1 MSKTVDQRVVEMRFD
16 NSQFESNVKTSMST
30 LERLKQALKLP
41 GASKSLEGVSSA
53 AKKVDFSG
61 MSKGIETVNAQFSN
75 MQVIGMT
82 ALSNITT
89 AAMQAGSNLVKSF
102 TIDPILNGFQ
112 EYELQMNSVQ
122 TILANTASKG
132 TTMAQVTAALDEL
145 NEYADMTIYNFGEM
159 TKNIGT
165 FTAAGVDLDKSVA
178 AIKGIANLGAMSG
191 STSQQV
197 STAMYQLSQ
206 ALAAGRVSL
215 MDWNSVVNAGMGGEQ
230 FQNALKRTAE
240 NMGHDVDGLIKKYGS
255 FRESLTRG
263 QWLTADVLTETLN
276 QISGAYT
283 EAELI
288 EQGYTAEQARA
299 ITEMATTATDA
310 ATKVKTFTQLMS
322 TLSEAA
328 GSGWAKSFQLILGDF
343 EEAKEFFTNVS
354 DYLSEII
361 NNSSDSRNNLL
372 AGAFDSN
379 WKKLTQ
385 EVEAAGVPLDTFTD
399 KLKQVA
405 KEAYNIDLD
414 AKIEEFGSLEK
425 AMQNIPQAGDIVI
438 STLKAIAGT
447 GTDLNK
453 STEAMTD
460 KLNHFQEVVDDVWI
474 GSYKNGED
482 RIKALTDAGYD
493 YAEVQDLV
501 NKVESGRKL
510 TLDDLNETQMKAI
523 GFTDEQVEALKKL
536 SVEAETSGTSIN
548 ELINNLN
555 KPSGRQL
562 FLETILNTLKAIIE
576 PARAVA
582 RAFGTVFA
590 IDSSQLY
597 NAIEALH
604 RFSEAILMDEESLD
618 KLTRTFKGVFG
629 VIKIFTTLISGGL
642 GLAFNVLTT
651 VLEHFNLGILDVT
664 AFIGDIL
671 YAFTD
676 FITSGEVIK
685 SVIEGIVGV
694 FQNAGGPISE
704 FVNKLKELPAI
715 QSTIE
720 TIKEAFKGLFDY
732 IGRLS
737 DLSPTDALKK
747 VVDDIKNAL
756 SGLSWE
762 DFLAGLSGFGEK
774 VRAAFSEAIAAAQ
787 TVGPD
792 IIAGLQNGLSGG
804 VEKILGIMRD
814 IGTKIIEAIKA
825 VLGIQSPSTE
835 MIEVG
840 RNIIEG
846 LIEGLNSLLSG
857 LWDFIKGIADGIKE
871 VFSDIDWGSI
881 LMVGMAAG
889 ILVVFYKIASA
900 LEAIASPFEGIGDV
914 LESATGVLDAF
925 AGTLKGLTLKVK
937 AEALKSLATA
947 IAILVGSIAVLTF
960 LDIGKVWNAVAV
972 ITVLAGVLTALSVA
986 IGRISVGGVLDSAK
1000 IAGMMLSLGV
1010 SLLAI
1015 AAVMKIISSMS
1026 WEDMGK
1032 AAIGIV
1038 GIGAVVAGIIAVSNI
1053 GNEKDME
1060 NAAKLVGKIGVS
1072 LLLMAGVAKLIS
1084 TMSWEDLGK
1093 AGVGMAGMAVI
1104 VAGLVAI
1111 SKMGGK
1117 QVAQSGYVIQ
1127 KIAVAMLLLAATAKL
1142 ISGMSWGDMAKAGVG
1157 LAGLVAIV
1165 TALIYI
1171 TKYAGKEIGAIG
1183 TTIIAIAGAMA
1194 LLAVTARLISG
1205 MSWGDMGK
1213 AAVGLAGLAA
1223 IVSALVYVTQ
1233 YAGEKLDKAG
1243 STILML
1249 SLAIGILAGVAVL
1262 LGLVKTENL
1271 VRGIAAVTALA
1282 AIVAAL
1288 TYVTQYAGDAQGTL
1302 IGLSVAI
1309 GVMAAAL
1316 VALSFIDTGKL
1327 AGATIALSAVMAMFA
1342 LLVKSTEHVGKA
1354 MGTIIVMTVAI
1365 GLLGALLY
1373 ILAGLPIEST
1383 LGAALALSTLLLAM
1397 SAALKILDGV
1407 GKVSGSA
1414 LASMAVLT
1422 LVMAGIG
1429 AVLGLL
1435 SYFNVEPSLQTVAAL
1450 SVMLLAMSGVCLIL
1464 SNIQSVSPMALV
1476 AMGALT
1482 LVVGGLAII
1491 LGLMSYFDV
1500 APSLETALS
1509 LSVLLLAMSGAMV
1522 ILSAIGAA
1530 APAAIAGA
1538 ASMVAVVGIIAAAV
1552 AAFGAIKQ
1560 IPGVDWLVSEGGAF
1574 LQNLG
1579 NAIGQFVGGI
1589 AGGALEGLTGSLPEV
1604 ADNLTD
1610 FINRLQPF
1618 IDGISGIDPSITESI
1633 GNLAAAI
1640 LLLTGASFLEAI
1652 TSFITGG
1659 SSLSDFAEQLVPFGT
1674 AMKNYSNE
1682 VTGIDAEAVT
1692 ASAIAA
1698 KALGELANNL
1708 PKEGGL
1714 TQAIFGETTG
1724 LDEFGTQLVA
1734 FGNGLR
1740 MYSTAVTGLDIA
1752 SIQNSVT
1759 AAQAL
1764 SDLAATLP
1772 KEGGLA
1778 QAIFG
1783 EVTDMGTFGTQL
1795 ALFGSGLRM
1804 YSIAV
1809 SGIDIESIQNSAAA
1823 GQALSQLAATLP
1835 KEGGLAQAIFGEATG
1850 MDEFGSQLVTFGYA
1864 LRSYSTSVS
1873 SLEVGPIQNSVAAG
1887 RALAQLADELPD
1899 DPGWISNFL
1908 GGKDNLSGFGDTL
1921 TTFGT
1926 ALSTYAVTVSGID
1939 FSSISSSVS
1948 GARSIVN
1955 FVKDNVEA
1963 DMSGIENI
1971 KKIDQ
1976 VGDAIS
1982 TYASRVAGIEF
1993 GSVNSSISAIRQLMN
2008 VITSMVGMDI
2018 SGVATFKAA
2027 IDQLATVNIAGMVAA
2042 FQAAAV
2048 QMVSVGLNIMNN
2060 LASGILA
2067 GQGVV
2072 LAAITVLIAMVMA
2085 LINSKAP
2092 GFTNAGR
2099 FLVTSLSNGVQASM
2113 NTLRSAFTVVL
2124 ASAVSAVRGY
2134 YYSFYSAGSY
2144 ISSGLAAGMR
2154 SALSQVRAA
2163 ADELAAQAARATAAR
2178 AEVQSPSRVFYR
2190 IGSFM
2195 GEGLV
2200 NALDDYQRIS
2210 YKAGYGVADSA
2221 SSGLSKAISKVGD
2234 LLESDIDMN
2243 PKISPVLDLSNIE
2256 NGVGNLSNLLNT
2268 TGVVDMIGNAGVI
2281 NGRMNQRIQNGTS
2294 FSDVVGAIDK
2304 LRRDVSEISQPS
2316 YIVEGITYDGG
2327 TAVSTAIE
2335 DLVRATRIERRV

>member
-197 STAMYQLSQ
+197 SAAMYQLSQ

-255 FRESLTRG
+255 FRESLTQG

-299 ITEMATTATDA
+299 ITEMANTATDA

-354 DYLSEII
+354 EYLGGII
-361 NNSSDSRNNLL
+361 EDSSDSRNSLL

-548 ELINNLN
+548 ELITNLN

-576 PARAVA
+576 PARAVGK
-582 RAFGTVFA
+582 AFGEVFA
-590 IDSSQLY
+590 IDPSSLY
-597 NAIEALH
+597 SAIEALH

-629 VIKIFTTLISGGL
+629 VIKIFTTLIGGGL
-642 GLAFNVLTT
+642 GLAFNALTT

-685 SVIEGIVGV
+685 TVIEGIVGV
-694 FQNAGGPISE
+694 FQNAGGPISD

-720 TIKEAFKGLFDY
+720 TVKEAFKGLFDY
-732 IGRLS
+732 ISRLS

-762 DFLAGLSGFGEK
+762 GFLAGLSGFGEK
-774 VRAAFSEAIAAAQ
+774 VRAAFSEAVAAAQ

-804 VEKILGIMRD
+804 VENILGIMRD

-840 RNIIEG
+840 SNIIEG
-846 LIEGLNSLLSG
+846 LIEGLNSLLSR

-972 ITVLAGVLTALSVA
+972 IIVLAGVLTALSVA
-986 IGRISVGGVLDSAK
+986 IGKISVGGVLDSAK

-1053 GNEKDME
+1053 GKEKDME

-1084 TMSWEDLGK
+1084 TMSWEDLAK

-1104 VAGLVAI
+1104 VAGLIAI

-1117 QVAQSGYVIQ
+1117 QVAQSGYVIK

-1223 IVSALVYVTQ
+1223 IVSALVYVTK
-1233 YAGEKLDKAG
+1233 YAGKDLDKAG

-1288 TYVTQYAGDAQGTL
+1288 TYVTKYAGDAQGTL

-1327 AGATIALSAVMAMFA
+1327 AGATIALSAVIAMFA

-1397 SAALKILDGV
+1397 SVALNILDGV

-1435 SYFNVEPSLQTVAAL
+1435 SYFNVEPSIQTVAAL

-1522 ILSAIGAA
+1522 ILSAIGAV

-1552 AAFGAIKQ
+1552 AAFGAIQQ
-1560 IPGVDWLVSEGGAF
+1560 IPGVDWIMNEGATF

-1579 NAIGQFVGGI
+1579 NAIGGFVGGI
-1589 AGGALEGLTGSLPEV
+1589 AGGIMEGVSDSLPQV
-1604 ADNLTD
+1604 ATNLSD
-1610 FINRLQPF
+1610 FMTNLQPF
-1618 IDGISGIDPSITESI
+1618 ISGASSITPEI
-1633 GNLAAAI
+1633 GTGVQSLAAAI
-1640 LLLTGASFLEAI
+1640 LMLTGAGILDAVLQFVTGGDAFSQLGDQLSSLGNAV
-1652 TSFITGG
+1652 TSF
-1659 SSLSDFAEQLVPFGT
+1659 
-1674 AMKNYSNE
+1674 SN
-1682 VTGIDAEAVT
+1682 
-1692 ASAIAA
+1692 
-1698 KALGELANNL
+1698 
-1708 PKEGGL
+1708 
-1714 TQAIFGETTG
+1714 
-1724 LDEFGTQLVA
+1724 
-1734 FGNGLR
+1734 
-1740 MYSTAVTGLDIA
+1740 STAGINA
-1752 SIQNSVT
+1752 EE
-1759 AAQAL
+1759 L
-1764 SDLAATLP
+1764 SARANATKVL
-1772 KEGGLA
+1772 
-1778 QAIFG
+1778 
-1783 EVTDMGTFGTQL
+1783 
-1795 ALFGSGLRM
+1795 
-1804 YSIAV
+1804 
-1809 SGIDIESIQNSAAA
+1809 IE
-1823 GQALSQLAATLP
+1823 ALSQIPNT
-1835 KEGGLAQAIFGEATG
+1835 GGILGDL
-1850 MDEFGSQLVTFGYA
+1850 M
-1864 LRSYSTSVS
+1864 
-1873 SLEVGPIQNSVAAG
+1873 
-1887 RALAQLADELPD
+1887 
-1899 DPGWISNFL
+1899 
-1908 GGKDNLSGFGDTL
+1908 GGKDYSAFATGLTSIGNAVNSFSTSTAGINTESVTMSANATKSLIEALSQVPNTGGVLGDLIGGKDYSAFATGLTSIGNAVNSFSTSTAGIDPAQISTSAEATKNLIQALADVPESGGLLGAILGGTDYSGFASGL
-1921 TTFGT
+1921 ESIGK
-1926 ALSTYAVTVSGID
+1926 AVASYANQVIGID
-1939 FSSISSSVS
+1939 FGSVS
-1948 GARSIVN
+1948 NATNSITQIID
-1955 FVKDNVEA
+1955 FVKKNADSGDNISQGV
-1963 DMSGIENI
+1963 DNI
-1971 KKIDQ
+1971 KKIDGL
-1976 VGDAIS
+1976 GDAVS
-1982 TYASRVAGIEF
+1982 TYSSKVSGIDSGAIF
-1993 GSVNSSISAIRQLMN
+1993 SSISAIRQL
-2008 VITSMVGMDI
+2008 TSLINNLVDLDT
-2018 SGVATFKAA
+2018 SGIATFKAA
-2027 IDQLATVNIAGMVAA
+2027 INELATVNVQGVVDA
-2042 FQAAAV
+2042 FANAAA
-2048 QMVSVGLNIMNN
+2048 QLSGVGANLMTN
-2060 LASGILA
+2060 LANGIRA

-2072 LAAITVLIAMVMA
+2072 TSAVLAV
-2085 LINSKAP
+2085 INIILQQIRSR
-2092 GFTNAGR
+2092 FSMFQNLGR
-2099 FLVTSLSNGVQASM
+2099 MLMTQLANGIWSGQSLVRSAVTSVVSSAAS
-2113 NTLRSAFTVVL
+2113 SIQ
-2124 ASAVSAVRGY
+2124 GY
-2134 YYSFYSAGSY
+2134 YSSFYS
-2144 ISSGLAAGMR
+2144 SGLYVAQGFAAGIR
-2154 SALSQVRAA
+2154 NGSFAA
-2163 ADELAAQAARATAAR
+2163 TIAARAMANAA
-2178 AEVQSPSRVFYR
+2178 AAAAKAALDENSPSKVFYE
-2190 IGSFM
+2190 IGAFA

-2200 NALDDYQRIS
+2200 NALDDYQRVS
-2210 YKAGYGVADSA
+2210 YNAGYGVADSA
-2221 SSGLSKAISKVGD
+2221 INGLGKSISKIGD
-2234 LLESDIDMN
+2234 ILSSDVDMN
-2243 PKISPVLDLSNIE
+2243 PTISPVLDLSNVR
-2256 NGVGNLSNLLNT
+2256 NSVGDLNNLLNT
-2268 TGVVDMIGNAGVI
+2268 TGSVDLLGNVNAI
-2281 NGRMNQRIQNGTS
+2281 SRSMNQRIQNGTS
-2294 FSDVVGAIDK
+2294 FDDVVGAIDK
-2304 LRRDVSEISQPS
+2304 LRRDVGDISQPS
-2316 YIVEGITYDGG
+2316 YNIGGITYDDG
-2327 TAVSTAIE
+2327 TAVSNAIQ
-2335 DLVRATRIERRV
+2335 DLIRATRLERRS

>member
-197 STAMYQLSQ
+197 SAAMYQLSQ

-255 FRESLTRG
+255 FRESLTQG

-299 ITEMATTATDA
+299 ITEMANTATDA

-354 DYLSEII
+354 EYLGGII
-361 NNSSDSRNNLL
+361 EDSSDSRNSLL

-548 ELINNLN
+548 ELITNLN

-576 PARAVA
+576 PARAVGK
-582 RAFGTVFA
+582 AFGEVFA
-590 IDSSQLY
+590 IDPSSLY
-597 NAIEALH
+597 SAIEALH

-629 VIKIFTTLISGGL
+629 VIKIFTTLIGGGL

-685 SVIEGIVGV
+685 TVIEGIVGV
-694 FQNAGGPISE
+694 LQNAGGPISD

-720 TIKEAFKGLFDY
+720 TVKEAFKGLFDY
-732 IGRLS
+732 ISRLS

-762 DFLAGLSGFGEK
+762 GFLAGLSGFGEK
-774 VRAAFSEAIAAAQ
+774 VRAAFSEAVAAAQ

-804 VEKILGIMRD
+804 VEMILGIMRD

-840 RNIIEG
+840 KNIIDG
-846 LIEGLNSLLSG
+846 LIEGLNSLLSR

-972 ITVLAGVLTALSVA
+972 IIVLAGVLTALSVA
-986 IGRISVGGVLDSAK
+986 IGKISVGGVLDSAK

-1084 TMSWEDLGK
+1084 TMSWEDLAK

-1104 VAGLVAI
+1104 VAGLIAI

-1223 IVSALVYVTQ
+1223 IVSALVYVTK
-1233 YAGEKLDKAG
+1233 YAGKDLDKAG

-1288 TYVTQYAGDAQGTL
+1288 TYVTKYAGDAQGTL

-1327 AGATIALSAVMAMFA
+1327 AGATIALSAVIAMFA

-1397 SAALKILDGV
+1397 SVALNILDGV

-1414 LASMAVLT
+1414 LASMTVLT

-1435 SYFNVEPSLQTVAAL
+1435 SYFNVEPSIQTVAAL

-1522 ILSAIGAA
+1522 ILSAIGAV

-1552 AAFGAIKQ
+1552 AAFGAIQQ
-1560 IPGVDWLVSEGGAF
+1560 IPGVDWIMNEGATF

-1579 NAIGQFVGGI
+1579 NAIGGFVGGI
-1589 AGGALEGLTGSLPEV
+1589 AGGIMEGVSDSLPQV
-1604 ADNLTD
+1604 ATNLSD
-1610 FINRLQPF
+1610 FMTNLQPF
-1618 IDGISGIDPSITESI
+1618 ISGASSITPEI
-1633 GNLAAAI
+1633 GTGVQSLAAAI
-1640 LLLTGASFLEAI
+1640 LMLTGAGILDAVLQFVTGGDAFSQLGDQLSSLGNAV
-1652 TSFITGG
+1652 TSF
-1659 SSLSDFAEQLVPFGT
+1659 
-1674 AMKNYSNE
+1674 SN
-1682 VTGIDAEAVT
+1682 
-1692 ASAIAA
+1692 
-1698 KALGELANNL
+1698 
-1708 PKEGGL
+1708 
-1714 TQAIFGETTG
+1714 
-1724 LDEFGTQLVA
+1724 
-1734 FGNGLR
+1734 
-1740 MYSTAVTGLDIA
+1740 STAGINA
-1752 SIQNSVT
+1752 EE
-1759 AAQAL
+1759 L
-1764 SDLAATLP
+1764 SARANATKVL
-1772 KEGGLA
+1772 
-1778 QAIFG
+1778 
-1783 EVTDMGTFGTQL
+1783 
-1795 ALFGSGLRM
+1795 
-1804 YSIAV
+1804 
-1809 SGIDIESIQNSAAA
+1809 IE
-1823 GQALSQLAATLP
+1823 ALSQIPNT
-1835 KEGGLAQAIFGEATG
+1835 GGILGDL
-1850 MDEFGSQLVTFGYA
+1850 M
-1864 LRSYSTSVS
+1864 
-1873 SLEVGPIQNSVAAG
+1873 
-1887 RALAQLADELPD
+1887 
-1899 DPGWISNFL
+1899 
-1908 GGKDNLSGFGDTL
+1908 GGKDYSAFATGLTSIGNAVNSFSTSTAGINTESVTMSANATKSLIEALSQVPNTGGVLGDLIGGKDYSAFATGLTSIGNAVNSFSTSTAGIDPAQISTSAEATKNLIQALADVPESGGLLGAILGGTDYSGFASGL
-1921 TTFGT
+1921 ESIGK
-1926 ALSTYAVTVSGID
+1926 AVASYANQVIGID
-1939 FSSISSSVS
+1939 FGSVS
-1948 GARSIVN
+1948 NATNSITQIID
-1955 FVKDNVEA
+1955 FVKKNADSGDNISQGV
-1963 DMSGIENI
+1963 DNI
-1971 KKIDQ
+1971 KKIDGL
-1976 VGDAIS
+1976 GDAVS
-1982 TYASRVAGIEF
+1982 TYSSKVSGIDSGAIF
-1993 GSVNSSISAIRQLMN
+1993 SSISAIRQL
-2008 VITSMVGMDI
+2008 TSLINNLVDLDT
-2018 SGVATFKAA
+2018 SGIATFKAA
-2027 IDQLATVNIAGMVAA
+2027 INELATVNVQGVVDA
-2042 FQAAAV
+2042 FTNAAA
-2048 QMVSVGLNIMNN
+2048 QLSGVGANLMTN
-2060 LASGILA
+2060 LANGIRA

-2072 LAAITVLIAMVMA
+2072 TSAVLAV
-2085 LINSKAP
+2085 INIILQQIRSR
-2092 GFTNAGR
+2092 FSMFQNLGR
-2099 FLVTSLSNGVQASM
+2099 MLMTQLANGIWSGQSLVRSAVTSVVSSAAS
-2113 NTLRSAFTVVL
+2113 SIQ
-2124 ASAVSAVRGY
+2124 GY
-2134 YYSFYSAGSY
+2134 YSSFYS
-2144 ISSGLAAGMR
+2144 SGLYVAQGFAAGIR
-2154 SALSQVRAA
+2154 NGSFAA
-2163 ADELAAQAARATAAR
+2163 TIAARAMANAA
-2178 AEVQSPSRVFYR
+2178 AAAAKAALDENSPSKVFYE
-2190 IGSFM
+2190 IGAFA

-2200 NALDDYQRIS
+2200 NALDDYQRVS
-2210 YKAGYGVADSA
+2210 YNAGYGVADSA
-2221 SSGLSKAISKVGD
+2221 INGLGKSISKIGD
-2234 LLESDIDMN
+2234 ILSSDVDMN
-2243 PKISPVLDLSNIE
+2243 PTISPVLDLSNVR
-2256 NGVGNLSNLLNT
+2256 NSVGDLNNLLNT
-2268 TGVVDMIGNAGVI
+2268 TGSVDLLGNVNAI
-2281 NGRMNQRIQNGTS
+2281 SRSMNQRIQNGTS
-2294 FSDVVGAIDK
+2294 FDDVVGAIDK
-2304 LRRDVSEISQPS
+2304 LRRDVGDISQPS
-2316 YIVEGITYDGG
+2316 YNIGGITYDDG
-2327 TAVSTAIE
+2327 TAVSNAIQ
-2335 DLVRATRIERRV
+2335 DLIRATRLERRS

>member
-191 STSQQV
+191 STSLQV

-255 FRESLTRG
+255 FRESLTQG

-299 ITEMATTATDA
+299 ITEMANTATDA

-354 DYLSEII
+354 EYLGGII
-361 NNSSDSRNNLL
+361 EDSSDSRNSLL

-425 AMQNIPQAGDIVI
+425 AMQNIPQAGDIVV
-438 STLKAIAGT
+438 STLKAIAET

-460 KLNHFQEVVDDVWI
+460 KLNRFQEVVDDVWI
-474 GSYKNGED
+474 GSYKNSED

-501 NKVESGRKL
+501 NKIESGRKL

-548 ELINNLN
+548 ELITNLN

-562 FLETILNTLKAIIE
+562 FLEAILNTLKAIIE
-576 PARAVA
+576 PARAVGK
-582 RAFGTVFA
+582 AFGEVFA
-590 IDSSQLY
+590 IDPNSLY
-597 NAIEALH
+597 SAIEALH
-604 RFSEAILMDEESLD
+604 RFSEAIVADEETLKNITS
-618 KLTRTFKGVFG
+618 TFKGLFSI
-629 VIKIFTTLISGGL
+629 IKIFTTLIGGGF
-642 GLAFNVLTT
+642 GLAFNILTNI
-651 VLEHFNLGILDVT
+651 LENFDMNILDVT
-664 AFIGDIL
+664 AALGEAIYTFV
-671 YAFTD
+671 D
-676 FITSGEVIK
+676 FITFGDTMKAVINGIK
-685 SVIEGIVGV
+685 SVFEGADGPIKDFFNSFTQLPGVQNAIEMIEGFIARVKNGIESL
-694 FQNAGGPISE
+694 AMITIYEGPVE
-704 FVNKLKELPAI
+704 AI
-715 QSTIE
+715 KQ
-720 TIKEAFKGLFDY
+720 LF
-732 IGRLS
+732 S
-737 DLSPTDALKK
+737 DLSSITWED
-747 VVDDIKNAL
+747 VL
-756 SGLSWE
+756 SGLSN
-762 DFLAGLSGFGEK
+762 FGATI
-774 VRAAFSEAIAAAQ
+774 RNAFSEAVAQAQ

-804 VEKILGIMRD
+804 VEKTLGIMRD

-846 LIEGLNSLLSG
+846 LIEGLNSLLSR

-960 LDIGKVWNAVAV
+960 LDIGKVWNAVAA
-972 ITVLAGVLTALSVA
+972 IIVLAGVLTALSVA
-986 IGRISVGGVLDSAK
+986 IGKISVGGVLDSAK

-1026 WEDMGK
+1026 WEDMDK
-1032 AAIGIV
+1032 VANGIFE
-1038 GIGAVVAGIIAVSNI
+1038 IGAVVAGIIAVSNI
-1053 GNEKDME
+1053 GNKKDME

-1084 TMSWEDLGK
+1084 TMSWEDLAK

-1104 VAGLVAI
+1104 VAGLIAI

-1117 QVAQSGYVIQ
+1117 QVAQSGYIIQ

-1142 ISGMSWGDMAKAGVG
+1142 ISGMSLGDMVKAGVG

-1165 TALIYI
+1165 TTLIYI

-1223 IVSALVYVTQ
+1223 IVSALVYVTK
-1233 YAGEKLDKAG
+1233 YAGKDLDKAG

-1271 VRGIAAVTALA
+1271 VRGIVAVTALA

-1288 TYVTQYAGDAQGTL
+1288 TYVTKYAGDAQGTL

-1397 SAALKILDGV
+1397 SVALNTLDGV

-1414 LASMAVLT
+1414 IASMAVLT
-1422 LVMAGIG
+1422 LVVAGIG
-1429 AVLGLL
+1429 AVLGILG
-1435 SYFNVEPSLQTVAAL
+1435 YFNIEPSIQTVAAL
-1450 SVMLLAMSGVCLIL
+1450 STLLLAMSAACLIL
-1464 SNIQSVSPMALV
+1464 SNIKTVSPMALAAIGV
-1476 AMGALT
+1476 LT

-1491 LGLMSYFDV
+1491 LGLMANFNIE
-1500 APSLETALS
+1500 PSIQTALS
-1509 LSVLLLAMSGAMV
+1509 LSVLLLAMSAAMV
-1522 ILSAIGAA
+1522 ILSVIGAA
-1530 APAAIAGA
+1530 AVGALAGA
-1538 ASMVAVVGIIAAAV
+1538 VAMVGVIAIIAAAV
-1552 AAFGAIKQ
+1552 AAFGAIQQ
-1560 IPGVDWLVSEGGAF
+1560 IPGVDWIMNEGATF

-1579 NAIGQFVGGI
+1579 NAIGGFVGGI
-1589 AGGALEGLTGSLPEV
+1589 AGGIMEGVSDSLPQV
-1604 ADNLTD
+1604 ATNLSD
-1610 FINRLQPF
+1610 FMTNLQPF
-1618 IDGISGIDPSITESI
+1618 ISGASSITPEI
-1633 GNLAAAI
+1633 GTGVQSLAAAI
-1640 LLLTGASFLEAI
+1640 LMLTGAGILDAVLQFVTGGDAFSQLGDQLSSLGNAV
-1652 TSFITGG
+1652 TSF
-1659 SSLSDFAEQLVPFGT
+1659 
-1674 AMKNYSNE
+1674 SN
-1682 VTGIDAEAVT
+1682 
-1692 ASAIAA
+1692 
-1698 KALGELANNL
+1698 
-1708 PKEGGL
+1708 
-1714 TQAIFGETTG
+1714 
-1724 LDEFGTQLVA
+1724 
-1734 FGNGLR
+1734 
-1740 MYSTAVTGLDIA
+1740 STAGINA
-1752 SIQNSVT
+1752 EE
-1759 AAQAL
+1759 L
-1764 SDLAATLP
+1764 SARANATKVL
-1772 KEGGLA
+1772 
-1778 QAIFG
+1778 
-1783 EVTDMGTFGTQL
+1783 
-1795 ALFGSGLRM
+1795 
-1804 YSIAV
+1804 
-1809 SGIDIESIQNSAAA
+1809 IE
-1823 GQALSQLAATLP
+1823 ALSQIPNT
-1835 KEGGLAQAIFGEATG
+1835 GGILGDL
-1850 MDEFGSQLVTFGYA
+1850 M
-1864 LRSYSTSVS
+1864 
-1873 SLEVGPIQNSVAAG
+1873 
-1887 RALAQLADELPD
+1887 
-1899 DPGWISNFL
+1899 
-1908 GGKDNLSGFGDTL
+1908 GGKDYSAFATGLTSIGNAVNSFSTSTAGINTESVTMSANATKSLIEALSQVPNTGGVLGDLIGGKDYSAFATGLTSIGNAVNSFSTSTAGIDPAQISTSAEATKKLIQALADVPESGGLLGAILGGTDYSGFASGL
-1921 TTFGT
+1921 ESIGK
-1926 ALSTYAVTVSGID
+1926 AVASYANQVIGID
-1939 FSSISSSVS
+1939 FGSVS
-1948 GARSIVN
+1948 NATNSITQIID
-1955 FVKDNVEA
+1955 FVKKNADSGDNISQGVN
-1963 DMSGIENI
+1963 NI
-1971 KKIDQ
+1971 KKIDGL
-1976 VGDAIS
+1976 GDAVS
-1982 TYASRVAGIEF
+1982 TYSSKVSGIDSGAIF
-1993 GSVNSSISAIRQLMN
+1993 SSISAIRQL
-2008 VITSMVGMDI
+2008 TSLINNLVDLDT
-2018 SGVATFKAA
+2018 SGIATFKAA
-2027 IDQLATVNIAGMVAA
+2027 INELATVNVQGVVDA
-2042 FQAAAV
+2042 FANAAA
-2048 QMVSVGLNIMNN
+2048 QLSGVGVNLMTN
-2060 LASGILA
+2060 LANGIRA

-2072 LAAITVLIAMVMA
+2072 TSAVLAV
-2085 LINSKAP
+2085 INIILQQIRSR
-2092 GFTNAGR
+2092 FSMFQNLGR
-2099 FLVTSLSNGVQASM
+2099 MLMTQLANGIRSGQSLVRSAVTSVVSSAAS
-2113 NTLRSAFTVVL
+2113 SI
-2124 ASAVSAVRGY
+2124 RGY
-2134 YYSFYSAGSY
+2134 YSSFYS
-2144 ISSGLAAGMR
+2144 SGLYVAQGFAAGIR
-2154 SALSQVRAA
+2154 NGSFAA
-2163 ADELAAQAARATAAR
+2163 TIAARAMANAA
-2178 AEVQSPSRVFYR
+2178 AAAAKAALDENSPSKVFYE
-2190 IGSFM
+2190 IGAFA

-2200 NALDDYQRIS
+2200 NALDDYQRVS
-2210 YKAGYGVADSA
+2210 YNAGYGVADSA
-2221 SSGLSKAISKVGD
+2221 INGLGKSISKIGD
-2234 LLESDIDMN
+2234 IISSDVDMN
-2243 PKISPVLDLSNIE
+2243 PTISPVLDLSNVR
-2256 NGVGNLSNLLNT
+2256 NSVGDLNNLLNT
-2268 TGVVDMIGNAGVI
+2268 TGSVDLLGNVNAI
-2281 NGRMNQRIQNGTS
+2281 SRSMNQRIQNGTS
-2294 FSDVVGAIDK
+2294 FDDVVGAIDK
-2304 LRRDVSEISQPS
+2304 LRRDVGDISQPS
-2316 YIVEGITYDGG
+2316 YNIGGITYDDG
-2327 TAVSTAIE
+2327 TAVSNAIQ
-2335 DLVRATRIERRV
+2335 DLIRATRLERRS

>member
-16 NSQFESNVKTSMST
+16 NSQFESNVRTSMST

-89 AAMQAGSNLVKSF
+89 AAMQVGSNLVKSF

-255 FRESLTRG
+255 FRESLTQG

-299 ITEMATTATDA
+299 ITEMANTATDA

-354 DYLSEII
+354 EYLGGII
-361 NNSSDSRNNLL
+361 EDSSDSRNSLL

-425 AMQNIPQAGDIVI
+425 AMQNIPQAGDIVV

-474 GSYKNGED
+474 GSYKNSED

-548 ELINNLN
+548 ELITNLN

-576 PARAVA
+576 PARAVGK
-582 RAFGTVFA
+582 AFGEVFA
-590 IDSSQLY
+590 VDPSSLHS
-597 NAIEALH
+597 AIEALH
-604 RFSEAILMDEESLD
+604 RFSEAIVADEETLKNITS
-618 KLTRTFKGVFG
+618 TFKGLFSI
-629 VIKIFTTLISGGL
+629 IKIFTTLIGGGF
-642 GLAFNVLTT
+642 GLAFNILTNI
-651 VLEHFNLGILDVT
+651 LENFDMNILDVT
-664 AFIGDIL
+664 AALGEAIYTFV
-671 YAFTD
+671 D
-676 FITSGEVIK
+676 FITFGDTMKAVIDGIK
-685 SVIEGIVGV
+685 SVFEG
-694 FQNAGGPISE
+694 ADGPIKDFFNS
-704 FVNKLKELPAI
+704 FTQLPAVQTALTAI
-715 QSTIE
+715 SNFIDSVKGYFSE
-720 TIKEAFKGLFDY
+720 LVNMDSPMEAFGK
-732 IGRLS
+732 I
-737 DLSPTDALKK
+737 
-747 VVDDIKNAL
+747 VDNIKNVFANLSWEDVL
-756 SGLSWE
+756 SGLSN
-762 DFLAGLSGFGEK
+762 FGEMI
-774 VRAAFSEAIAAAQ
+774 RNAFSEAVAQAQ

-846 LIEGLNSLLSG
+846 LIEGLNSLLSR

-972 ITVLAGVLTALSVA
+972 IIVLAGVLTALSVA
-986 IGRISVGGVLDSAK
+986 IGKISVGGVLDSAK

-1026 WEDMGK
+1026 WEDMDK
-1032 AAIGIV
+1032 VANGIFE
-1038 GIGAVVAGIIAVSNI
+1038 IGAVVAGIIAVSNI
-1053 GNEKDME
+1053 GNKKDME

-1084 TMSWEDLGK
+1084 TMSWEDLAK

-1104 VAGLVAI
+1104 VAGLIAI

-1117 QVAQSGYVIQ
+1117 QVAQSGYIIQ

-1142 ISGMSWGDMAKAGVG
+1142 ISGMSLDDMVKAGVG

-1165 TALIYI
+1165 TTLIYI

-1223 IVSALVYVTQ
+1223 IVSALVYVTK
-1233 YAGEKLDKAG
+1233 YAGKDLDKAG

-1288 TYVTQYAGDAQGTL
+1288 TYVTKYAGDAQGTL

-1327 AGATIALSAVMAMFA
+1327 AGATIALSAVIAMFA

-1397 SAALKILDGV
+1397 SVALNILDGV

-1414 LASMAVLT
+1414 IASMAVLT
-1422 LVMAGIG
+1422 LVVAGIG

-1435 SYFNVEPSLQTVAAL
+1435 SYFNVEPSIQTVAAL

-1522 ILSAIGAA
+1522 ILSAIGAV

-1552 AAFGAIKQ
+1552 AAFGAIQQ
-1560 IPGVDWLVSEGGAF
+1560 IPGVDWIMNEGATF

-1579 NAIGQFVGGI
+1579 NAIGGFVGGI
-1589 AGGALEGLTGSLPEV
+1589 AGGIMEGVSDSLPQV
-1604 ADNLTD
+1604 ATNLSD
-1610 FINRLQPF
+1610 FMTNLQPF
-1618 IDGISGIDPSITESI
+1618 ISGASSITPEI
-1633 GNLAAAI
+1633 GTGVQSLAAAI
-1640 LLLTGASFLEAI
+1640 LMLTGAGILDAVLQFVTGGDAFSQLGDQLSSLGNAV
-1652 TSFITGG
+1652 TSF
-1659 SSLSDFAEQLVPFGT
+1659 
-1674 AMKNYSNE
+1674 SN
-1682 VTGIDAEAVT
+1682 
-1692 ASAIAA
+1692 
-1698 KALGELANNL
+1698 
-1708 PKEGGL
+1708 
-1714 TQAIFGETTG
+1714 
-1724 LDEFGTQLVA
+1724 
-1734 FGNGLR
+1734 
-1740 MYSTAVTGLDIA
+1740 STAGINA
-1752 SIQNSVT
+1752 EE
-1759 AAQAL
+1759 L
-1764 SDLAATLP
+1764 SARANATKVL
-1772 KEGGLA
+1772 
-1778 QAIFG
+1778 
-1783 EVTDMGTFGTQL
+1783 
-1795 ALFGSGLRM
+1795 
-1804 YSIAV
+1804 
-1809 SGIDIESIQNSAAA
+1809 IE
-1823 GQALSQLAATLP
+1823 ALSQIPNT
-1835 KEGGLAQAIFGEATG
+1835 GGILGDL
-1850 MDEFGSQLVTFGYA
+1850 M
-1864 LRSYSTSVS
+1864 
-1873 SLEVGPIQNSVAAG
+1873 
-1887 RALAQLADELPD
+1887 
-1899 DPGWISNFL
+1899 
-1908 GGKDNLSGFGDTL
+1908 GGKDYSAFATGLTSIGNAVNSFSTSTAGINTESVTMSANATKSLIEALSQVPNTGGVLGDLIGGKDYSAFATGLTSIGNAVKSFSTSTAGIDPAQISTSAEATKKLIQALADVPESGGLLGAILGGTDYSGFASGL
-1921 TTFGT
+1921 ESIGK
-1926 ALSTYAVTVSGID
+1926 AVASYANQVIGID
-1939 FSSISSSVS
+1939 FGSVS
-1948 GARSIVN
+1948 NATNSITQIID
-1955 FVKDNVEA
+1955 FVKKNA
-1963 DMSGIENI
+1963 DSGDAISQGVVNI
-1971 KKIDQ
+1971 KKIDGL
-1976 VGDAIS
+1976 GDAVS
-1982 TYASRVAGIEF
+1982 TYSSKVSGIDSGAIF
-1993 GSVNSSISAIRQLMN
+1993 SSISAIRQL
-2008 VITSMVGMDI
+2008 TSLINNLVDLDT
-2018 SGVATFKAA
+2018 SGIATFKAA
-2027 IDQLATVNIAGMVAA
+2027 INELATVNVQGVVDA
-2042 FQAAAV
+2042 FANAAA
-2048 QMVSVGLNIMNN
+2048 QLSGVGVNLMTN
-2060 LASGILA
+2060 LANGIRA

-2072 LAAITVLIAMVMA
+2072 TSAVLAV
-2085 LINSKAP
+2085 INIILQQIRSR
-2092 GFTNAGR
+2092 FSMFQNLGR
-2099 FLVTSLSNGVQASM
+2099 MLMTQLANGIRSGQSLVRSAVTSVVSSAASSI
-2113 NTLRSAFTVVL
+2113 R
-2124 ASAVSAVRGY
+2124 RY
-2134 YYSFYSAGSY
+2134 YSSFYS
-2144 ISSGLAAGMR
+2144 SGLYVAQGFAAGIR
-2154 SALSQVRAA
+2154 NGSFAA
-2163 ADELAAQAARATAAR
+2163 IIAARAMANAA
-2178 AEVQSPSRVFYR
+2178 AAAAKAALDENSPSKVFYE
-2190 IGSFM
+2190 IGAFA

-2200 NALDDYQRIS
+2200 NALDDYQRVS
-2210 YKAGYGVADSA
+2210 YNAGYGVADSA
-2221 SSGLSKAISKVGD
+2221 INGLGKSISKIGD
-2234 LLESDIDMN
+2234 ILSSDVDMN
-2243 PKISPVLDLSNIE
+2243 PTISPVLDLSNVR
-2256 NGVGNLSNLLNT
+2256 NSVGDLNNLLNT
-2268 TGVVDMIGNAGVI
+2268 TGSVGLLGNVNAI
-2281 NGRMNQRIQNGTS
+2281 SRSMNQRIQNGTS
-2294 FSDVVGAIDK
+2294 FDDVVGAIDK
-2304 LRRDVSEISQPS
+2304 LRRDVGDISQPS
-2316 YIVEGITYDGG
+2316 YNIGGITYDDG
-2327 TAVSTAIE
+2327 TAVSNAIQ
-2335 DLVRATRIERRV
+2335 DLIRATRLERRS

>member
-255 FRESLTRG
+255 FRESLTQG

-299 ITEMATTATDA
+299 ITEMANTATDA

-354 DYLSEII
+354 EYLGGII
-361 NNSSDSRNNLL
+361 EDSSDSRNNLL

-460 KLNHFQEVVDDVWI
+460 KLNYFQEVVDDVWI

-482 RIKALTDAGYD
+482 RIKALADAGYD

-548 ELINNLN
+548 ELITNLN

-562 FLETILNTLKAIIE
+562 FLEAILNTLKAIIE
-576 PARAVA
+576 PARAVGK
-582 RAFGTVFA
+582 AFGEVFA
-590 IDSSQLY
+590 IDPNSLY
-597 NAIEALH
+597 SAIEALH
-604 RFSEAILMDEESLD
+604 RFSEAIVADEETLKNITS
-618 KLTRTFKGVFG
+618 TFKGLFSI
-629 VIKIFTTLISGGL
+629 IKIFTTLIGGGF
-642 GLAFNVLTT
+642 GLAFNILTNI
-651 VLEHFNLGILDVT
+651 LENFDMNILDVT
-664 AFIGDIL
+664 AALGEAIYTFV
-671 YAFTD
+671 D
-676 FITSGEVIK
+676 FITFGDTMKAVIDGIK
-685 SVIEGIVGV
+685 SVFEG
-694 FQNAGGPISE
+694 ADGPIKDFFNS
-704 FVNKLKELPAI
+704 FTQLPAVQTALTAI
-715 QSTIE
+715 SNFIDSVKGYFSE
-720 TIKEAFKGLFDY
+720 LVNMDSPMEAFGK
-732 IGRLS
+732 I
-737 DLSPTDALKK
+737 
-747 VVDDIKNAL
+747 VDNIKNVFANLSWEDVL
-756 SGLSWE
+756 SGLSN
-762 DFLAGLSGFGEK
+762 FGEMI
-774 VRAAFSEAIAAAQ
+774 RNAFSEAVAQAQ

-846 LIEGLNSLLSG
+846 LIEGLNSLLSR

-914 LESATGVLDAF
+914 LESAAGVLDAF

-972 ITVLAGVLTALSVA
+972 IIVLAGVLTALSVA
-986 IGRISVGGVLDSAK
+986 IGKISVGGVLDSAK

-1026 WEDMGK
+1026 WEDMDK
-1032 AAIGIV
+1032 VANGIFE
-1038 GIGAVVAGIIAVSNI
+1038 IGAVVAGIIAVSNI

-1084 TMSWEDLGK
+1084 TMSWEDLAK

-1104 VAGLVAI
+1104 VAGLIAI

-1117 QVAQSGYVIQ
+1117 QVAQSGYIIQ

-1142 ISGMSWGDMAKAGVG
+1142 ISGMSLGDMVKAGVG

-1165 TALIYI
+1165 TTLIYI

-1223 IVSALVYVTQ
+1223 IVSVLVYVTK
-1233 YAGEKLDKAG
+1233 YAGKDLDKAG

-1288 TYVTQYAGDAQGTL
+1288 TYVTKYAGDAQGTL

-1327 AGATIALSAVMAMFA
+1327 AGATIALSAVIAMFA

-1397 SAALKILDGV
+1397 SVALNTLDGV

-1414 LASMAVLT
+1414 IASMAVLT
-1422 LVMAGIG
+1422 LVVAGIG
-1429 AVLGLL
+1429 AVLGILG
-1435 SYFNVEPSLQTVAAL
+1435 YFNIEPSIQTVAAL
-1450 SVMLLAMSGVCLIL
+1450 STLLLAMSAACLIL
-1464 SNIQSVSPMALV
+1464 SNIKTVSPMALAAIGV
-1476 AMGALT
+1476 LT

-1491 LGLMSYFDV
+1491 LGLMANFNIE
-1500 APSLETALS
+1500 PSIETALS
-1509 LSVLLLAMSGAMV
+1509 LSVLLLAMSAAMV
-1522 ILSAIGAA
+1522 ILSAIGAVA
-1530 APAAIAGA
+1530 LAAIAGA

-1552 AAFGAIKQ
+1552 AAFGAIQQ
-1560 IPGVDWLVSEGGAF
+1560 IPGVDWIMNEGATF

-1579 NAIGQFVGGI
+1579 NAIGGFVGGI
-1589 AGGALEGLTGSLPEV
+1589 AGGIMEGVSDSLPQV
-1604 ADNLTD
+1604 ATNLSD
-1610 FINRLQPF
+1610 FMTNLQPF
-1618 IDGISGIDPSITESI
+1618 ISGASSITPEI
-1633 GNLAAAI
+1633 GTGVQSLAAAI
-1640 LLLTGASFLEAI
+1640 LMLTGAGILDAVLQFVTGGDAFSQLGDQLSSLGNAV
-1652 TSFITGG
+1652 TSF
-1659 SSLSDFAEQLVPFGT
+1659 
-1674 AMKNYSNE
+1674 SN
-1682 VTGIDAEAVT
+1682 
-1692 ASAIAA
+1692 
-1698 KALGELANNL
+1698 
-1708 PKEGGL
+1708 
-1714 TQAIFGETTG
+1714 
-1724 LDEFGTQLVA
+1724 
-1734 FGNGLR
+1734 
-1740 MYSTAVTGLDIA
+1740 STAGINA
-1752 SIQNSVT
+1752 EE
-1759 AAQAL
+1759 L
-1764 SDLAATLP
+1764 SARANATKVL
-1772 KEGGLA
+1772 
-1778 QAIFG
+1778 
-1783 EVTDMGTFGTQL
+1783 
-1795 ALFGSGLRM
+1795 
-1804 YSIAV
+1804 
-1809 SGIDIESIQNSAAA
+1809 IE
-1823 GQALSQLAATLP
+1823 ALSQIPNT
-1835 KEGGLAQAIFGEATG
+1835 GGILGDL
-1850 MDEFGSQLVTFGYA
+1850 M
-1864 LRSYSTSVS
+1864 
-1873 SLEVGPIQNSVAAG
+1873 
-1887 RALAQLADELPD
+1887 
-1899 DPGWISNFL
+1899 
-1908 GGKDNLSGFGDTL
+1908 GGKDYSAFATGLTSIGNAVNSFSTSTAGINTESVTMSANATKSLIEALSQVPNTGGVLGDLIGGKDYSAFATGLTSIGNAVNSFSTSTAGIDPAQISTSAEATKNLIQALADVPESGGLLGAILGGTDYSGFASGL
-1921 TTFGT
+1921 ESIGK
-1926 ALSTYAVTVSGID
+1926 AVASYANQVIGID
-1939 FSSISSSVS
+1939 FGSVS
-1948 GARSIVN
+1948 NATNSITQIID
-1955 FVKDNVEA
+1955 FVKKNADSGDNISQGV
-1963 DMSGIENI
+1963 DNI
-1971 KKIDQ
+1971 KKIDGL
-1976 VGDAIS
+1976 GDAVS
-1982 TYASRVAGIEF
+1982 TYSSKVSGIDSGAIF
-1993 GSVNSSISAIRQLMN
+1993 SSISAIRQLTGLIN
-2008 VITSMVGMDI
+2008 NLVDLDTSGI
-2018 SGVATFKAA
+2018 ATFKAA
-2027 IDQLATVNIAGMVAA
+2027 INELATVNVQGVVDA
-2042 FQAAAV
+2042 FANAAA
-2048 QMVSVGLNIMNN
+2048 QLSGVGVNLMTN
-2060 LASGILA
+2060 LANGIRA

-2072 LAAITVLIAMVMA
+2072 TSAVLAV
-2085 LINSKAP
+2085 INIILQQIRSR
-2092 GFTNAGR
+2092 FSMFQNLGR
-2099 FLVTSLSNGVQASM
+2099 MLMTQLANGIRSGQSLVRSAVTSVVS
-2113 NTLRSAFTVVL
+2113 SA
-2124 ASAVSAVRGY
+2124 ARAIRGY
-2134 YYSFYSAGSY
+2134 YSSFYS
-2144 ISSGLAAGMR
+2144 SGLYVAQGFAAGIR
-2154 SALSQVRAA
+2154 NGSFAA
-2163 ADELAAQAARATAAR
+2163 TIAARAMANAA
-2178 AEVQSPSRVFYR
+2178 AAAAKAALDEHSPSKVFYE
-2190 IGSFM
+2190 IGAFA

-2200 NALDDYQRIS
+2200 NALDDYQRVS
-2210 YKAGYGVADSA
+2210 YNAGYGVADSA
-2221 SSGLSKAISKVGD
+2221 INGLGKSISKIGD
-2234 LLESDIDMN
+2234 ILSSDVDMN
-2243 PKISPVLDLSNIE
+2243 PTISPVLDLSNVR
-2256 NGVGNLSNLLNT
+2256 NSVGDLNNLLNT
-2268 TGVVDMIGNAGVI
+2268 TGSVGLLGNVNAI
-2281 NGRMNQRIQNGTS
+2281 SRSMNQRIQNGTS
-2294 FSDVVGAIDK
+2294 FDDVVGAIDK
-2304 LRRDVSEISQPS
+2304 LRRDVGDISQPS
-2316 YIVEGITYDGG
+2316 YNIGGITYDDG
-2327 TAVSTAIE
+2327 TAVSNAIQ
-2335 DLVRATRIERRV
+2335 DLIRATRLERRS

>member
-16 NSQFESNVKTSMST
+16 NSQFESNVRTSMST

-89 AAMQAGSNLVKSF
+89 AAMQVGSNLVKSF

-255 FRESLTRG
+255 FRESLTQG

-299 ITEMATTATDA
+299 ITEMANTATDA

-354 DYLSEII
+354 EYLGGII
-361 NNSSDSRNNLL
+361 EDSSDSRNSLL

-474 GSYKNGED
+474 GSYKNSED

-548 ELINNLN
+548 ELITNLN

-576 PARAVA
+576 PARAVGK
-582 RAFGTVFA
+582 AFGEVFA
-590 IDSSQLY
+590 VDPSSLHS
-597 NAIEALH
+597 AIEALH
-604 RFSEAILMDEESLD
+604 RFSEAIVADEETLKNITS
-618 KLTRTFKGVFG
+618 TFKGLFSI
-629 VIKIFTTLISGGL
+629 IKIFTTLIGGGF
-642 GLAFNVLTT
+642 GLAFNILTNI
-651 VLEHFNLGILDVT
+651 LENFDMNILDVT
-664 AFIGDIL
+664 AALGEAIYTFV
-671 YAFTD
+671 D
-676 FITSGEVIK
+676 FITFGDTMKAVIDGIK
-685 SVIEGIVGV
+685 SVFEG
-694 FQNAGGPISE
+694 ADGPIKDFFNS
-704 FVNKLKELPAI
+704 FTQLPAVQTALTAI
-715 QSTIE
+715 SNFIDSVKGYFSE
-720 TIKEAFKGLFDY
+720 LVNMDSPMEAFGK
-732 IGRLS
+732 I
-737 DLSPTDALKK
+737 
-747 VVDDIKNAL
+747 VDNIKNVFANLSWEDVL
-756 SGLSWE
+756 SGLSN
-762 DFLAGLSGFGEK
+762 FGEMI
-774 VRAAFSEAIAAAQ
+774 RNAFSEAVAQAQ

-846 LIEGLNSLLSG
+846 LIEGLNSLLSR

-972 ITVLAGVLTALSVA
+972 IIVLAGVLTALSVA
-986 IGRISVGGVLDSAK
+986 IGKISVGGVLDSAK

-1026 WEDMGK
+1026 WEDMDK
-1032 AAIGIV
+1032 VANGIFE
-1038 GIGAVVAGIIAVSNI
+1038 IGAVVAGIIAVSNI
-1053 GNEKDME
+1053 GNKKDME

-1084 TMSWEDLGK
+1084 TMSWEDLAK

-1104 VAGLVAI
+1104 VAGLIAI

-1117 QVAQSGYVIQ
+1117 QVAQSGYIIQ

-1142 ISGMSWGDMAKAGVG
+1142 ISGMSLDDMVKAGVG

-1165 TALIYI
+1165 TTLIYI

-1223 IVSALVYVTQ
+1223 IVSALVYVTK
-1233 YAGEKLDKAG
+1233 YAGKDLDKAG

-1288 TYVTQYAGDAQGTL
+1288 TYVTKYAGDAQGTL

-1327 AGATIALSAVMAMFA
+1327 AGATIALSAVIAMFA

-1397 SAALKILDGV
+1397 SVALNILDGV

-1414 LASMAVLT
+1414 IASMAVLT
-1422 LVMAGIG
+1422 LVVAGIG
-1429 AVLGLL
+1429 AVLGILG
-1435 SYFNVEPSLQTVAAL
+1435 YFNIEPSIQTVAAL
-1450 SVMLLAMSGVCLIL
+1450 STLLLAMSAACLIL
-1464 SNIQSVSPMALV
+1464 SNIKTVSPMALATIGV
-1476 AMGALT
+1476 LT

-1491 LGLMSYFDV
+1491 LGLMANFNIE
-1500 APSLETALS
+1500 PSIETALS
-1509 LSVLLLAMSGAMV
+1509 LSVLLLAMSAAMV
-1522 ILSAIGAA
+1522 ILSVIGAA
-1530 APAAIAGA
+1530 AVGALAGA
-1538 ASMVAVVGIIAAAV
+1538 VAMVGVIAIIAAAV
-1552 AAFGAIKQ
+1552 AAFGAIQQ
-1560 IPGVDWLVSEGGAF
+1560 IPGVDWIMNEGATF

-1579 NAIGQFVGGI
+1579 NAIGGFVGGI
-1589 AGGALEGLTGSLPEV
+1589 AGGIMEGVSDSLPQV
-1604 ADNLTD
+1604 ATNLSD
-1610 FINRLQPF
+1610 FMTNLQPF
-1618 IDGISGIDPSITESI
+1618 ISGASSITPEI
-1633 GNLAAAI
+1633 GTGVQSLAAAI
-1640 LLLTGASFLEAI
+1640 LMLTGAGILDAVLQFVTGGDAFSQLGDQLSSLGNAV
-1652 TSFITGG
+1652 TSF
-1659 SSLSDFAEQLVPFGT
+1659 
-1674 AMKNYSNE
+1674 SN
-1682 VTGIDAEAVT
+1682 
-1692 ASAIAA
+1692 
-1698 KALGELANNL
+1698 
-1708 PKEGGL
+1708 
-1714 TQAIFGETTG
+1714 
-1724 LDEFGTQLVA
+1724 
-1734 FGNGLR
+1734 
-1740 MYSTAVTGLDIA
+1740 STAGINA
-1752 SIQNSVT
+1752 EE
-1759 AAQAL
+1759 L
-1764 SDLAATLP
+1764 SARANATKVL
-1772 KEGGLA
+1772 
-1778 QAIFG
+1778 
-1783 EVTDMGTFGTQL
+1783 
-1795 ALFGSGLRM
+1795 
-1804 YSIAV
+1804 
-1809 SGIDIESIQNSAAA
+1809 IE
-1823 GQALSQLAATLP
+1823 ALSQIPNT
-1835 KEGGLAQAIFGEATG
+1835 GGILGDL
-1850 MDEFGSQLVTFGYA
+1850 M
-1864 LRSYSTSVS
+1864 
-1873 SLEVGPIQNSVAAG
+1873 
-1887 RALAQLADELPD
+1887 
-1899 DPGWISNFL
+1899 
-1908 GGKDNLSGFGDTL
+1908 GGKDYSAFATGLTSIGNAVNSFSTSTAGINTESVTMSANATKSLIEALSQVPNTGGVLGDLIGGKDYSAFATGLTSIGNAVKSFSTSTAGIDPAQISTSAEATKKLIQALADVPESGGLLGAILGGTDYSGFASGL
-1921 TTFGT
+1921 ESIGK
-1926 ALSTYAVTVSGID
+1926 AVASYANQVIGID
-1939 FSSISSSVS
+1939 FGSVS
-1948 GARSIVN
+1948 NATNSITQIID
-1955 FVKDNVEA
+1955 FVKKNA
-1963 DMSGIENI
+1963 DSGDAISQGVVNI
-1971 KKIDQ
+1971 KKIDGL
-1976 VGDAIS
+1976 GDAVS
-1982 TYASRVAGIEF
+1982 TYSSKVSGIDSGAIF
-1993 GSVNSSISAIRQLMN
+1993 SSISAIRQL
-2008 VITSMVGMDI
+2008 TSLINNLVDLDT
-2018 SGVATFKAA
+2018 SGIATFKAA
-2027 IDQLATVNIAGMVAA
+2027 INELATVNVQGVVDA
-2042 FQAAAV
+2042 FANAAA
-2048 QMVSVGLNIMNN
+2048 QLSGVGVNLMTN
-2060 LASGILA
+2060 LANGIRA

-2072 LAAITVLIAMVMA
+2072 TSAVLAV
-2085 LINSKAP
+2085 INIILQQIRSR
-2092 GFTNAGR
+2092 FSMFQNLGR
-2099 FLVTSLSNGVQASM
+2099 MLMTQLANGIRSGQSLVRSAVTSVVSSAASSI
-2113 NTLRSAFTVVL
+2113 R
-2124 ASAVSAVRGY
+2124 RY
-2134 YYSFYSAGSY
+2134 YSSFYS
-2144 ISSGLAAGMR
+2144 SGLYVAQGFAAGIR
-2154 SALSQVRAA
+2154 NGSFAA
-2163 ADELAAQAARATAAR
+2163 IIAARAMANAA
-2178 AEVQSPSRVFYR
+2178 AAAAKAALDENSPSKVFYE
-2190 IGSFM
+2190 IGAFA

-2200 NALDDYQRIS
+2200 NALDDYQRVS
-2210 YKAGYGVADSA
+2210 YNAGYGVADSA
-2221 SSGLSKAISKVGD
+2221 INGLGKSISKIGD
-2234 LLESDIDMN
+2234 ILSSDVDMN
-2243 PKISPVLDLSNIE
+2243 PTISPVLDLSNVR
-2256 NGVGNLSNLLNT
+2256 NSVGDLNNLLNT
-2268 TGVVDMIGNAGVI
+2268 TGSVGLLGNVNAI
-2281 NGRMNQRIQNGTS
+2281 SRSMNQRIQNGTS
-2294 FSDVVGAIDK
+2294 FDDVVGAIDK
-2304 LRRDVSEISQPS
+2304 LRRDVGDISQPS
-2316 YIVEGITYDGG
+2316 YNIGGITYDDG
-2327 TAVSTAIE
+2327 TAVSNAIQ
-2335 DLVRATRIERRV
+2335 DLIRATRLERRS